1 MNILLITTHMRMGGV
16 GVYTV
21 TLANRLQKAGNRVF
35 VASAGGGLDEGLSQG
50 VGRITVPLDTK
61 SVLSPKV
68 FAAALGLTG
77 AVKKEKI
84 DIIHAQTRVS
94 QAAAHLLS
102 AMTGVPYVAT
112 WHGFFR
118 AHFLRRLFPFWG
130 RKTIAISKPVYD
142 NLRDVFRRNEG
153 GLRLVLNG
161 VETDRFS
168 RVYSPEEKK
177 EIKKKF
183 GLGDGMGCGPIIG
196 IISRL
201 SAEKGHAMLID
212 AFRKISG
219 RFPGAQLLIIGEG
232 RLESDLKKR
241 AEGYGL
247 GSSVRFFGNT
257 LNADEFLAIMDVFA
271 RPGLQ
276 EGFGL
281 AIVEAMLMG
290 VPVAS
295 TGVGGFREMLNDG
308 ELGVLIE
315 ACDPDHISA
324 AICRVL
330 DDNEL
335 AQRIKIFAKRY
346 AASNFSAERMARQTL
361 EVYREALD
369 GSGKK

>member
-1 MNILLITTHMRMGGV
+1 MNILIITTHMRMGGV

-35 VASAGGGLDEGLSQG
+35 VASAGGGLEEELFHG
-50 VGRITVPLDTK
+50 VGTITVSLDTK

-68 FAAALGLTG
+68 FVAALKLRGV
-77 AVKKEKI
+77 VKKEKI

-102 AMTGVPYVAT
+102 AITGVPYVAT

-118 AHFLRRLFPFWG
+118 AHFLRRSFPFWG
-130 RKTIAISKPVYD
+130 SRTIAISKPVYD
-142 NLRDVFRRNEG
+142 NLRDVFRRKES

-168 RVYSPEEKK
+168 REYTPEEKK
-177 EIKKKF
+177 EIRKKY

-212 AFRKISG
+212 AFRKVSG

-232 RLESDLKKR
+232 RLEAELKNR
-241 AEGYGL
+241 AEGHGL

-257 LNADEFLAIMDVFA
+257 LNAGEFLAIMDVFA

-281 AIVEAMLMG
+281 AVVEAMLSG
-290 VPVAS
+290 VPVVS

-315 ACDPDHISA
+315 PCDPDNIAA

-330 DDNEL
+330 DDEGL
-335 AQRIKIFAKRY
+335 AQRIKTAAKLY
-346 AASNFSAERMARQTL
+346 AASNFSAERMAEETL

-369 GSGKK
+369 GAGKK

>member
-1 MNILLITTHMRMGGV
+1 MNILIITTHMRMGGV

-35 VASAGGGLDEGLSQG
+35 VASAGGGLGEELSRG
-50 VGRITVPLDTK
+50 VGRITVSLDTK

-68 FAAALGLTG
+68 FVAALKLRGV
-77 AVKKEKI
+77 VKKEKI

-102 AMTGVPYVAT
+102 AITGVPYVAT

-118 AHFLRRLFPFWG
+118 AHFLRRSFPFWG
-130 RKTIAISKPVYD
+130 SRTIAISKPVYD
-142 NLRDVFRRNEG
+142 NLRDLFRRKEN

-168 RVYSPEEKK
+168 REYTPEEKK
-177 EIKKKF
+177 GIRKKY
-183 GLGDGMGCGPIIG
+183 GLGDGPIIG

-232 RLESDLKKR
+232 RLEGDLKKR
-241 AEGYGL
+241 AEGHGL

-257 LNADEFLAIMDVFA
+257 LNAGEFLAIMDVFA

-281 AIVEAMLMG
+281 AVVEAMLSG
-290 VPVAS
+290 VPVVS

-315 ACDPDHISA
+315 VCDPDSIAA

-330 DDNEL
+330 DDEGL
-335 AQRIKIFAKRY
+335 AQRIKAAARQY
-346 AASNFSAERMARQTL
+346 AASNFSAERMAKQTL

-369 GSGKK
+369 GTGKK

>member
-1 MNILLITTHMRMGGV
+1 MNILIITTHMRMGGV

-35 VASAGGGLDEGLSQG
+35 VASAGGGLEEELSPD
-50 VGRITVPLDTK
+50 VGRITVSLDTK

-68 FAAALGLTG
+68 FVAALKLRGV
-77 AVKKEKI
+77 VKKEKI

-102 AMTGVPYVAT
+102 AITGVPYVAT

-118 AHFLRRLFPFWG
+118 AHFLRRSFPFWG
-130 RKTIAISKPVYD
+130 SRTIAISKPVYD
-142 NLRDVFRRNEG
+142 NLRDLFRRKES

-168 RVYSPEEKK
+168 REYTPEEKK
-177 EIKKKF
+177 GIRKKY
-183 GLGDGMGCGPIIG
+183 GLGDGPIIG

-232 RLESDLKKR
+232 RLEGDLKKR
-241 AEGYGL
+241 AEGHGL

-257 LNADEFLAIMDVFA
+257 LNAGEFLAIMDVFA

-281 AIVEAMLMG
+281 AVVEAMLSG
-290 VPVAS
+290 VPVVS

-315 ACDPDHISA
+315 ACDPDNIAA

-330 DDNEL
+330 DDEGL
-335 AQRIKIFAKRY
+335 AQRIKAAAKRY
-346 AASNFSAERMARQTL
+346 AASNFSAERMAKQTL
-361 EVYREALD
+361 EVYREVLD
-369 GSGKK
+369 GTGKK